1 MVKKTST
8 QKPPRIT
15 VTLGQGQRE
24 SLQAIAE
31 RNHTTPAFL
40 VRYAV
45 DRLIEDL
52 RQKQLRLDL

>member
-1 MVKKTST
+1 MKNELKEKT
-8 QKPPRIT
+8 PRIT

-24 SLQAIAE
+24 SIQAIAE
-31 RNHTTPAFL
+31 RNHTTPTFL

-45 DRLIEDL
+45 DRLIDDL